1 LPVNRAEWEDGHQS
15 TRANQGQDDGANALE
30 AAMATTTGVGLDD
43 GSVAPGVAEELA
55 GPPHIELNPLQPVS
69 RAERISSMDVLRGF
83 SLMGILVMNITD
95 FAYGFTNYAFPLSTV
110 KPVFDGPHWK
120 INTAVWFIRWI
131 FAEGKMRAL
140 FSMLFGAGVILLT
153 ERALARGAGIRAAD
167 IYTRRNMWLVLFGM
181 LHGYLVWSGDIL
193 FYYGLAALLFLFP
206 FRNVRVKRLMWVAG
220 ILLLINSVL
229 LTGAQYHMW
238 SSAKEDAAKANAKLA
253 QHQPLTQDDQ
263 DALKQWTDAQEQWR
277 MSPKKRDKDI
287 AAMQKGYWKAQ
298 GHEAHD
304 VLMGELKGSYFGFG
318 DWVGMMLLGMA
329 LYKNGFLPGRLSR
342 KTYAWTAVI
351 GLSLAWSVTGLGVW
365 KAWTGHFD
373 MFQTLLWTQTPYD
386 LGRVAGALGTAALL
400 LILLQAGALK
410 WLLQRVAAV
419 GQMALSNYLLTSIT
433 MKVIYVWG
441 PWHWYGYVEYYKIYY
456 AVAGMWIFNM
466 AFSSIW
472 LRYFEFGPVEW
483 LWRSLTYWKRQPMR
497 IRQAVPASA

>member
-1 LPVNRAEWEDGHQS
+1 LPVRAPEWEDLHQS

-30 AAMATTTGVGLDD
+30 AALATTTGVGLDD
-43 GSVAPGVAEELA
+43 GGVAPGAAEELA
-55 GPPHIELNPLQPVS
+55 GPPHIELNSLQPVT

-95 FAYGFTNYAFPLSTV
+95 FAYGYTNYAFPLSTV

-120 INTAVWFIRWI
+120 INTAVWFMRWI
-131 FAEGKMRAL
+131 FAEGKMRGL

-167 IYTRRNMWLVLFGM
+167 IYTRRNMWLVVFGM
-181 LHGYLVWSGDIL
+181 LHGYLIWSGDIL

-206 FRNVRVKRLMWVAG
+206 FRNVRVKRLMWVAA
-220 ILLLINSVL
+220 ILLVINSALGVVAQYQIW
-229 LTGAQYHMW
+229 TGAR
-238 SSAKEDAAKANAKLA
+238 DGAAKANAKLA
-253 QHQPLTQDDQ
+253 QHQPLTEDDQ
-263 DALKQWTDAQEQWR
+263 DSLKQWRDTQDHWR
-277 MSPKKRDKDI
+277 MSPAKRDKEI
-287 AAMQKGYWKAQ
+287 AAMQQGYWKAQ

-304 VLMGELKGSYFGFG
+304 VMMGELKGSYFGFG

-329 LYKNGFLPGRLSR
+329 LFKNGFLPGRLSR
-342 KTYAWTAVI
+342 KTYAWIALI
-351 GLSLAWSVTGLGVW
+351 GLSLSWGISGFTAW
-365 KAWTGHFD
+365 KAWDTHFD
-373 MFQTLLWTQTPYD
+373 MFKTLLWVLIPYD
-386 LGRVAGALGTAALL
+386 LARVAGALGNAALL
-400 LILLQAGALK
+400 LILVKAGAFK

-433 MKVIYVWG
+433 MRVIYVWG

-456 AVAGMWIFNM
+456 AVAAMWIFNM

-497 IRQAVPASA
+497 VRAAVAA

>member
-1 LPVNRAEWEDGHQS
+1 
-15 TRANQGQDDGANALE
+15 
-30 AAMATTTGVGLDD
+30 
-43 GSVAPGVAEELA
+43 
-55 GPPHIELNPLQPVS
+55 
-69 RAERISSMDVLRGF
+69 
-83 SLMGILVMNITD
+83 
-95 FAYGFTNYAFPLSTV
+95 
-110 KPVFDGPHWK
+110 
-120 INTAVWFIRWI
+120 
-131 FAEGKMRAL
+131 
-140 FSMLFGAGVILLT
+140 
-153 ERALARGAGIRAAD
+153 
-167 IYTRRNMWLVLFGM
+167 
-181 LHGYLVWSGDIL
+181 
-193 FYYGLAALLFLFP
+193 
-206 FRNVRVKRLMWVAG
+206 
-220 ILLLINSVL
+220 
-229 LTGAQYHMW
+229 MW